1 MADNQNRTPHLP
13 IDFYRLKLSKSKL
26 KAVTRTSALFSGFA
40 MVAMVELGLDYSSLT
55 DETQADDVSFHQTT
69 VPFLLDESQN
79 ATRFIK
85 KLVETTSR
93 NVVPNS
99 ILIMYALVT
108 SLLVGVHMLALM
120 ISTCILPQI
129 EAISLEEPASAYD
142 KYEHSMAVSQIDLNV
157 PQTQA
162 LNDSET
168 ELDERYLSLNR
179 RILDNNQRNLGR
191 TNERPSEINDQQI
204 MFPYVK
210 YHRFIELA
218 WISSTVVGIF
228 LFLVEVG
235 LICFIKFYPISIVAA
250 FSGIV
255 VMTPILVIFV
265 AFTYQFYKQLAGF
278 KVDLTRRVL
287 GQVNNSTDVV

>member
-129 EAISLEEPASAYD
+129 EAISLEGM
-142 KYEHSMAVSQIDLNV
+142 HLII
-157 PQTQA
+157 
-162 LNDSET
+162 
-168 ELDERYLSLNR
+168 
-179 RILDNNQRNLGR
+179 RI
-191 TNERPSEINDQQI
+191 E
-204 MFPYVK
+204 
-210 YHRFIELA
+210 
-218 WISSTVVGIF
+218 
-228 LFLVEVG
+228 
-235 LICFIKFYPISIVAA
+235 
-250 FSGIV
+250 
-255 VMTPILVIFV
+255 
-265 AFTYQFYKQLAGF
+265 
-278 KVDLTRRVL
+278 
-287 GQVNNSTDVV
+287 